1 MIEGLL
7 LETREDKFP
16 LEPRPCWRWLITE
29 TDDVDELLKLLNPQ
43 RRGGGG
49 GGSDAAGG
57 VEGGESER
65 DGEGENYIQKG
76 DSGET
81 LV

>member
-7 LETREDKFP
+7 LETQEDKFP

-43 RRGGGG
+43 RRGGG
-49 GGSDAAGG
+49 DAAGG

-65 DGEGENYIQKG
+65 DGEGENYIQKE

-81 LV
+81 SV

>member
-49 GGSDAAGG
+49 GDAAGG
-57 VEGGESER
+57 ESEG
-65 DGEGENYIQKG
+65 DGEGENYIQKE

>member
-49 GGSDAAGG
+49 AAGG
-57 VEGGESER
+57 AEGGESER
-65 DGEGENYIQKG
+65 DGEGENYIQKE

-81 LV
+81 

>member
-49 GGSDAAGG
+49 GDAAG
-57 VEGGESER
+57 EESEG
-65 DGEGENYIQKG
+65 DGEGENYIQKE